1 MVAKYKIIIQVIQGR
16 RKLFYGGGG
25 GGEEEGGGCER
36 LSKNVGHHS
45 WPMRKNF
52 KKTLAKTPFSSLP
65 KNEI

>member
-1 MVAKYKIIIQVIQGR
+1 MVAKYNIIQGR

-25 GGEEEGGGCER
+25 CRGGGGWGGGVK